1 MHPRN
6 SSNQDDDHID
16 DQWDAVVAAAASLGG
31 YFDTTPD
38 WSSVSE
44 EPGNGSPA
52 QTSSTTSESYYP
64 EVREEGEI
72 PVHYFD
78 TANGHVPSFFYAPK
92 IIVLG
97 AVGLRAV
104 GSATI
109 GLDQLKSKF
118 SDFDMTPALFVR
130 DNFAGVNHLY
140 NGGPYIYRY
149 HDTCEPWRY
158 VSREQSEDL
167 QPRWLLE
174 NKNSQANE
182 VAHGNKADADTQTDV
197 PQSSDAVTATFRRV
211 V

>member
-1 MHPRN
+1 MA
-6 SSNQDDDHID
+6 DE
-16 DQWDAVVAAAASLGG
+16 
-31 YFDTTPD
+31 
-38 WSSVSE
+38 SVSE

-52 QTSSTTSESYYP
+52 QTSSTTSDSYRP

-72 PVHYFD
+72 PIHYLD
-78 TANGHVPSFFYAPK
+78 TTNGHLPSFFYAPR
-92 IIVLG
+92 IDVLR

-104 GSATI
+104 GSAII
-109 GLDQLKSKF
+109 GLDQLKSMF
-118 SDFDMTPALFVR
+118 RDFDKAPTLLVR
-130 DNFAGVNHLY
+130 DNVAGVNHLY

-158 VSREQSEDL
+158 DYREQGEKWQL
-167 QPRWLLE
+167 RWLLE

-182 VAHGNKADADTQTDV
+182 VARGYKADADTQTDV

>member
-1 MHPRN
+1 M
-6 SSNQDDDHID
+6 
-16 DQWDAVVAAAASLGG
+16 
-31 YFDTTPD
+31 
-38 WSSVSE
+38 SE

-52 QTSSTTSESYYP
+52 QTSSTTSDSYRP

-72 PVHYFD
+72 PSHYLD
-78 TANGHVPSFFYAPK
+78 TTNGHLPSFFYAPR
-92 IIVLG
+92 IDVLG

-104 GSATI
+104 GSAII
-109 GLDQLKSKF
+109 GLDQLKSMF
-118 SDFDMTPALFVR
+118 RDFDEAPALLVR
-130 DNFAGVNHLY
+130 DNVAGVNHLY

-158 VSREQSEDL
+158 GYREPGEDF
-167 QPRWLLE
+167 RSYWFLE

-182 VAHGNKADADTQTDV
+182 VARGYKADADTQTDV